1 MRRPALF
8 LLLDLLA
15 CSCGPRP
22 DASLADLASKL
33 AAAAP
38 EAERPRV
45 SEDLERLLALDRQG
59 KVGQPE
65 RRALLDLWTS
75 ARRDGVVDDDERALV
90 LRLARDVVA

>member
-45 SEDLERLLALDRQG
+45 TEDLERLLALDRQG
-59 KVGQPE
+59 KGGQPA
-65 RRALLDLWTS
+65 RRALLDPRTS
-75 ARRDGVVDDDERALV
+75 ARRDGVGDGHQPAAGP
-90 LRLARDVVA
+90 RLARGGEA